1 MIARIRSW
9 IEVNE
14 LENVF
19 KGPEIQKL
27 GPLTWLIPYNCQI
40 EKFREYIYTYLLNL
54 FHWPVYGELASI
66 SHPTWRYLLLAIAW
80 AWFVNHLPFVKCQI
94 LLSCSTLTAH
104 RGSGPRSRCANRI
117 PFRNRS
123 FVQKPTEPP
132 HFFPRSLSL
141 STEEICS
148 GQVSSTQNQ
157 RFLSW

>member
-1 MIARIRSW
+1 MRLW

-14 LENVF
+14 MENVF
-19 KGPEIQKL
+19 KGPKIQQH
-27 GPLTWLIPYNCQI
+27 WQNPYDCQM
-40 EKFREYIYTYLLNL
+40 EKFWEYVCMYLSSELVSL
-54 FHWPVYGELASI
+54 TCAWLRGELASI

-132 HFFPRSLSL
+132 HFLPRSLSL
-141 STEEICS
+141 PRKKICS